1 MGGDQV
7 VRVEPHDWDSCP
19 TDGNPESPLLLPLH
33 QDTMRNTCLWTMEQ
47 ALTRHLIYQCFD
59 LGLPSLQKCQKYMS
73 IVFQPV
79 SLFLL
84 QQPKETESVLTPST
98 SALASERGPRVE

>member
-47 ALTRHLIYQCFD
+47 ALTRH
-59 LGLPSLQKCQKYMS
+59 
-73 IVFQPV
+73 
-79 SLFLL
+79 
-84 QQPKETESVLTPST
+84 ESAST
-98 SALASERGPRVE
+98 